1 MTSAYQCMSKWG
13 PYECGAVDYYVSA
26 GIRWLLFGMLVAG
39 VVFYLVARVVA
50 KVREPEDR
58 RQRALDR
65 RQQQL
70 RLAGVCAAGSR
81 SIRET
86 RSRWPGSTSLPKL
99 ATRVPERSIRY
110 LWKFHC
116 GFWPVFAASSP

>member
-65 RQQQL
+65 LDR
-70 RLAGVCAAGSR
+70 AARRREAAERPPDPHSPWR
-81 SIRET
+81 SPRG
-86 RSRWPGSTSLPKL
+86 PP
-99 ATRVPERSIRY
+99 P
-110 LWKFHC
+110 C
-116 GFWPVFAASSP
+116 